1 MSQITAIVQR
11 IVMNADFN
19 VSFYDRYNNLLL
31 TLETATYAQVVNT
44 YLICGDSD
52 GNSIKFFVN
61 EITCIE
67 GPTFFQ
73 TYVPI
78 VAGFYQQDQAYFNR
92 LSEIYNYMETN
103 VVNVVI
109 RWIDALKFA
118 DGTTQTTAATG
129 GGGSGTVTSVGFTAG
144 TGITLG
150 GTNPITTSGSVT
162 ITNSAP
168 DQVVSLTEGAGIDI
182 TGTYPNFTIS
192 NTIDPSAFVPYT
204 GATTNVDLGEYE
216 LKAGQIEFDQT
227 PTGTA
232 GVAVMRW
239 NDSDGTV
246 DLGMKGG
253 NVTLQIGQEQLTRV
267 VNKTGSDLLEA
278 NYQAVKISGA
288 QGNRLKVALA
298 QANND
303 ANSAETLG
311 IVTETILN
319 NQEGFVTTSGIVR
332 GINTTGSLQSETWA
346 DGDMLYLSGTI
357 AGQLTNIKPTAPI
370 HTVIMGYVVRAHATQ
385 GQLYV
390 KVDNGYEL
398 NELHD
403 VAVGSYGTK
412 DVLWRDTATNL
423 WKNKDIFTLI
433 GPASTST
440 DGYLT
445 STDWNTFNNKGTGN
459 GTVISIATTSPI
471 LGGPITT
478 SGTISI
484 QQANSTNN
492 GYLSSTD
499 WVTFRNKQDAIT
511 LTTTG
516 TSGAA
521 TLVGSTLNIPQYS
534 GGSSSSVSFQT
545 VVGSATGLAAATTRY
560 GNVAGTTAESQNRVP
575 VPVACTISDLYVR
588 TTATMSA
595 TASLAVTITKNG
607 VATAV
612 TLVIA
617 GGSVAGTY
625 SSTMTS
631 VAFTAGDGLNLQY
644 TNAGTTAAAA
654 SSGTG
659 YKVTI

>member
-1 MSQITAIVQR
+1 
-11 IVMNADFN
+11 
-19 VSFYDRYNNLLL
+19 
-31 TLETATYAQVVNT
+31 
-44 YLICGDSD
+44 
-52 GNSIKFFVN
+52 
-61 EITCIE
+61 
-67 GPTFFQ
+67 
-73 TYVPI
+73 
-78 VAGFYQQDQAYFNR
+78 
-92 LSEIYNYMETN
+92 METN

-168 DQVVSLTEGAGIDI
+168 DQVVTLTEGSGIDI

-192 NTIDPSAFVPYT
+192 NTIDPSVFVPYT

-239 NDSDGTV
+239 NDADGTV

-278 NYQAVKISGA
+278 DYQAVKISGA
-288 QGNRLKVALA
+288 QGNRLKVSLA

-319 NQEGFVTTSGIVR
+319 NQEGFITTSGIVR

-459 GTVISIATTSPI
+459 GTVTSIATTSPI
-471 LGGPITT
+471 LGGTITGA
-478 SGTISI
+478 GTISI
-484 QQANSTNN
+484 QQADASKA

-499 WVTFRNKQDAIT
+499 WNTFNNKQNAIT

-625 SSTMTS
+625 SSSMTS